1 MEYKV
6 VQADEEWFKANINC
20 QNACPVNTPASSYI
34 ERIQE
39 GDYDGALSLNYM
51 ANLFPHILGRICT
64 HPCESACRRGKI
76 DEPVAICSLKRV
88 AADFA
93 DSKSPKKVP
102 IAKKTGKRVAIIG
115 AGPSGLAAGN
125 DLAVLGHSVTIF
137 EALPMAGGM
146 LSVGIPPYR
155 LPWNKIED
163 AANWIKEIGIEIK
176 LNSPINSSEEFDK
189 LADEYDAVY
198 IAAGAH
204 KSQGLN
210 IPGEDLKGVVH
221 GIAYMKDINLE
232 KVSKV
237 PSKVA
242 VIGGGFTAIDCA
254 RSSLRLGAKDV
265 SIIYR
270 RTLKEM
276 PAGELEVGM
285 AEEEAIKIFYLTSPI
300 RILGDMS
307 SNVKAIECVKNKL
320 GEPDASGRRRP
331 EAIPGSEFTLPV
343 DMIIAAIGQAPDVS
357 FLSTESGVEFTRW
370 GTVIVDPENFMTNKK
385 GVFAGGDFVTGP
397 RNAIEVIGDGR
408 KAARAIDQYLNIKEK
423 KVSDVDKE
431 PVRKRSGHK
440 VELHQEMDA
449 RWVAFADSTARF
461 LNKSG
466 GKKKTCDYFFMD
478 KEPIRRN
485 PEYYET
491 TPREEQDSL
500 PMDVRWDI
508 NKEVEFGFSRD
519 NAVKEAERCLL
530 CHYNIFIDDQKCVL
544 CGGCIDICPYNC
556 IMMVSRE
563 KIESGGVLEGE
574 IPEDWDAVM
583 AIDEEKCVRCGLCVK
598 RCPVGAIKMRRFSY
612 TETIS

>member
-51 ANLFPHILGRICT
+51 ANLFPHILGRVCT

-93 DSKSPKKVP
+93 DNKSPKNVLV
-102 IAKKTGKRVAIIG
+102 AKKTGKRVAIIG

-125 DLAVLGHSVTIF
+125 DLAILGHSVTII
-137 EALPMAGGM
+137 EALSMAGGM

-163 AANWIKEIGIEIK
+163 ATNWIKEIGIEIK

-210 IPGEDLKGVVH
+210 IPGEDLKGVIH
-221 GIAYMKDINLE
+221 GITYMKDINLE

-276 PAGELEVGM
+276 PAGELEVSM

-357 FLSTESGVEFTRW
+357 FLSTES
-370 GTVIVDPENFMTNKK
+370 
-385 GVFAGGDFVTGP
+385 
-397 RNAIEVIGDGR
+397 
-408 KAARAIDQYLNIKEK
+408 
-423 KVSDVDKE
+423 
-431 PVRKRSGHK
+431 
-440 VELHQEMDA
+440 
-449 RWVAFADSTARF
+449 
-461 LNKSG
+461 
-466 GKKKTCDYFFMD
+466 
-478 KEPIRRN
+478 
-485 PEYYET
+485 
-491 TPREEQDSL
+491 
-500 PMDVRWDI
+500 
-508 NKEVEFGFSRD
+508 
-519 NAVKEAERCLL
+519 
-530 CHYNIFIDDQKCVL
+530 
-544 CGGCIDICPYNC
+544 
-556 IMMVSRE
+556 
-563 KIESGGVLEGE
+563 
-574 IPEDWDAVM
+574 
-583 AIDEEKCVRCGLCVK
+583 
-598 RCPVGAIKMRRFSY
+598 
-612 TETIS
+612 

>member
-1 MEYKV
+1 
-6 VQADEEWFKANINC
+6 
-20 QNACPVNTPASSYI
+20 
-34 ERIQE
+34 
-39 GDYDGALSLNYM
+39 
-51 ANLFPHILGRICT
+51 
-64 HPCESACRRGKI
+64 
-76 DEPVAICSLKRV
+76 V

-93 DSKSPKKVP
+93 DNKSPKKVP

-125 DLAVLGHSVTIF
+125 DLAVLGYSITIF

-163 AANWIKEIGIEIK
+163 ATNWIKEIGIEIK

-204 KSQGLN
+204 RSQGLN

-221 GIAYMKDINLE
+221 GITYMKDINLE

-276 PAGELEVGM
+276 PAGELEVSM

-370 GTVIVDPENFMTNKK
+370 STVIVDPENFMTNKK

-408 KAARAIDQYLNIKEK
+408 KVAKAIDNYL
-423 KVSDVDKE
+423 
-431 PVRKRSGHK
+431 
-440 VELHQEMDA
+440 
-449 RWVAFADSTARF
+449 
-461 LNKSG
+461 SG
-466 GKKKTCDYFFMD
+466 GKDRKFDYFFMD
-478 KEPIRRN
+478 KDPVRRD

-500 PMDVRWDI
+500 SMDVRWDI
-508 NKEVEFGFSRD
+508 NKEVECGFSKD
-519 NAVKEAERCLL
+519 SAAKEAERCLL

-544 CGGCIDICPYNC
+544 CGGCIDICPYDC

-612 TETIS
+612 SETAS

>member
-6 VQADEEWFKANINC
+6 VQADEEWFKANISC
-20 QNACPVNTPASSYI
+20 QSACPVNTPASSYI

-51 ANLFPHILGRICT
+51 ANLFPHILGRVCT

-93 DSKSPKKVP
+93 DNKSPKNVL

-163 AANWIKEIGIEIK
+163 ATNWIKELGIEIK

-221 GIAYMKDINLE
+221 GITYMKDINLE

-276 PAGELEVGM
+276 PAGELEVSM

-408 KAARAIDQYLNIKEK
+408 KVAIAIDKYL
-423 KVSDVDKE
+423 SGDKE
-431 PVRKRSGHK
+431 RK
-440 VELHQEMDA
+440 
-449 RWVAFADSTARF
+449 F
-461 LNKSG
+461 
-466 GKKKTCDYFFMD
+466 DYFFMD
-478 KEPIRRN
+478 KDPVRRD

-491 TPREEQDSL
+491 TPRKEQDSL
-500 PMDVRWDI
+500 LMDARWDI

-563 KIESGGVLEGE
+563 KIESGGILEGE

-612 TETIS
+612 TETAS